1 MCRPAKK
8 SSCIGSLMPTPIS
21 LEMQSGV
28 LFQMDSS
35 LHWSKQSSGFQICS
49 EGLELDAV
57 QRLET

>member
-1 MCRPAKK
+1 
-8 SSCIGSLMPTPIS
+8 MPTPIS